1 MSVVSPARALWKKL
15 VMSGEV
21 EGRQSLSPHNAV
33 VLEKGNL
40 SLERGI
46 PWRDVFSTENPQ
58 KEVSWQRKNLRLGR
72 LPHAEAEVTPWRR
85 LASG

>member
-1 MSVVSPARALWKKL
+1 MNLVFPARALWKKP
-15 VMSGEV
+15 VMSGEL

-33 VLEKGNL
+33 VSEEGNL
-40 SLERGI
+40 SLERGS
-46 PWRDVFSTENPQ
+46 PWIDVFSTENPQ

-72 LPHAEAEVTPWRR
+72 QSHAEAEVTPWRR